1 MIYSKALLFCIA
13 LTTSQLHTSCAFN
26 LRRPAQLSAPT
37 KTTTRRLSSIFKT
50 DTNNSLDRNAI
61 MAKQTEKR
69 EKILHMLHIFTSD
82 LILQV
87 FGGAGAIWGFSEVIG
102 LRTPET
108 VWFWRPFA
116 SFVGAVFFARWIVQL
131 DAHIKEENI
140 ELFPKRIQ
148 QLEVTV
154 SDEEQKGLCDEP
166 ASIAMQ
172 STGKDYNTCK

>member
-1 MIYSKALLFCIA
+1 MSKQA
-13 LTTSQLHTSCAFN
+13 
-26 LRRPAQLSAPT
+26 
-37 KTTTRRLSSIFKT
+37 
-50 DTNNSLDRNAI
+50 
-61 MAKQTEKR
+61 EKR

>member
-1 MIYSKALLFCIA
+1 
-13 LTTSQLHTSCAFN
+13 
-26 LRRPAQLSAPT
+26 
-37 KTTTRRLSSIFKT
+37 
-50 DTNNSLDRNAI
+50 

-108 VWFWRPFA
+108 VWFWRPVA

-172 STGKDYNTCK
+172 STGKDYNACK